1 LNASI
6 EAARAGEAG
15 SGFAVVAEEV
25 KSLAEETQA
34 SAAEV
39 ETLIDGLRERTDD
52 SVAEMA
58 AIREGSTTGSTPSR
72 RPRTRLRRSPS
83 A

>member
-1 LNASI
+1 
-6 EAARAGEAG
+6 
-15 SGFAVVAEEV
+15 V

-58 AIREGSTTGSTPSR
+58 AIREGVDDGVDTVERGR
-72 RPRTRLRRSPS
+72 ER

>member
-1 LNASI
+1 
-6 EAARAGEAG
+6 
-15 SGFAVVAEEV
+15 V

-58 AIREGSTTGSTPSR
+58 AIREGDDDGSTPSR

>member
-6 EAARAGEAG
+6 EAARAGRRGRFFA
-15 SGFAVVAEEV
+15 AVVEEV

-58 AIREGSTTGSTPSR
+58 AIREGR
-72 RPRTRLRRSPS
+72 RQGRHRRGGRER